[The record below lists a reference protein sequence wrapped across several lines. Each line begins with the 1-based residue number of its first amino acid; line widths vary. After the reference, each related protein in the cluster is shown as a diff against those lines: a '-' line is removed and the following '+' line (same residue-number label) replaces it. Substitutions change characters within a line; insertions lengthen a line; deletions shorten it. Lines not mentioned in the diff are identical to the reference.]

1 MRRKEGRSQVKL
13 RNFTDMDDVLFVV
26 FVVVVFVVWTRSD
39 EDEDSS
45 ESIMVITASVV
56 SEL

>member
-1 MRRKEGRSQVKL
+1 
-13 RNFTDMDDVLFVV
+13 MDDVLFVA
-26 FVVVVFVVWTRSD
+26 VVVVVWTRS
-39 EDEDSS
+39 DEDSS